1 MGRVTSV
8 ALVALAVDA
17 VLARNSLASV
27 WVVAATA
34 AVSLILAIRVARGFP
49 RALAAAAATFAAAGA
64 IGLASA
70 TRPLVPVAILYTAQT
85 HGLSLPRAPE
95 SRE

>member
-1 MGRVTSV
+1 MGRVTSF

-17 VLARNSLASV
+17 VLARNSLASG
-27 WVVAATA
+27 VVAATA